1 MLTGVVALV
10 MILWLYRVTPLGL
23 YRVTPLAE
31 ATEHEKPSPPIDV
44 QSAVGKRRRGLVP
57 GLGRL
62 VLLFTALHVFFMGY
76 TKWMDETS
84 WPGYLPPI
92 TLLSFVSGVGFV
104 VSRMLR

>member
-10 MILWLYRVTPLGL
+10 MMLWLYRVTPLANA
-23 YRVTPLAE
+23 RKDD
-31 ATEHEKPSPPIDV
+31 KPSPPNDV
-44 QSAVGKRRRGLVP
+44 QPAAVKRRRGLVP

-76 TKWMDETS
+76 TTWLDVSS

-92 TLLSFVSGVGFV
+92 TLLSFVIGIGFV